1 MSLIKKIRL
10 AEQKASNNALW
21 DRKLVFIHVPK
32 NYGTTTADFLFRLV
46 DSENGYEASRRS
58 YSTTHMTAP
67 QITSL
72 PKYANHSTFCF
83 TRNPYSRFVSIV
95 KWRTPKDTLLFNDKN
110 KRHKSG
116 WDTSPKRNLSV
127 GMDDFQNS
135 VHKALQYIIERKVQA
150 PTDYEF
156 ETDPKKLDR
165 MFLPQ
170 TTWHND
176 TTHLYQCEDY
186 YNELWRFMQEHNIS
200 RTKKVSL
207 VTQHEGDFLDANGM
221 PDPANMV
228 HRNPSESTINSQ
240 SYKEVFYDIL
250 RKEPDIHRG
259 FIEYYREDF
268 SLFDYEPENLS

>member
-21 DRKLVFIHVPK
+21 DRQLAFIHVPK

-46 DSENGYEASRRS
+46 DSENGHELGRPTHT
-58 YSTTHMTAP
+58 TTHMTAP

-72 PKYANHSTFCF
+72 PKYNSHSTFCF
-83 TRNPYSRFVSIV
+83 TRNPYFRFVSV
-95 KWRTPKDTLLFNDKN
+95 AKWRTPKDALLGMPAASPT
-110 KRHKSG
+110 KSRLPIG
-116 WDTSPKRNLSV
+116 I
-127 GMDDFQNS
+127 DDFSTSIRN
-135 VHKALQYIIERKVQA
+135 ALQYIIERKVQA

-156 ETDPKKLDR
+156 ETDPEKLDR

-170 TTWHND
+170 TTWHNRN
-176 TTHLYQCEDY
+176 TFLYQCEDY
-186 YNELWRFMQEHNIS
+186 YNELWRFMQEHNIA

-221 PDPANMV
+221 PDPKNFP
-228 HRNPSESTINSQ
+228 HRNPSESTIESQ

-250 RKEPDIHRG
+250 RKDPGLHSG
-259 FIEYYREDF
+259 FIEYYSADF
-268 SLFDYEPENLS
+268 SLFDYEPEVLS